1 MNHLADEI
9 LAYQR
14 EVMNILLTFDAL
26 QSQLKLAH
34 IQNCCFED
42 FEYIFNQ
49 ALAKEKVTINIPA
62 LAFSDKSSLRL
73 KIAAIIIAFQAM
85 LRSVR
90 GPFQINW
97 CLRLKT
103 SPH

>member
-62 LAFSDKSSLRL
+62 LAINRACEKILRL
-73 KIAAIIIAFQAM
+73 KIGGK
-85 LRSVR
+85 LKNCRHYY
-90 GPFQINW
+90 
-97 CLRLKT
+97 RL
-103 SPH
+103 